1 MAPGDAMRV
10 LYVEDSA
17 VDADLT
23 RRAFATDG
31 AWIELVI
38 VATLAEARGALAAG
52 AVPDIVLT
60 DLNLPDGSGLELI
73 AELRARAMPVAVVAL
88 TGSGDP
94 DAAAVALRAGADDYL
109 SKRENYLRRLP
120 HLLAE
125 ALARYRTRMQRRE
138 LRLRVLCATHDV
150 FEADRIR
157 RHLGRY
163 APHIEVVVV
172 ASAQQVL
179 AQLPESADA
188 AGPPYDVLLLDY
200 RLPAMDGLEL
210 AGVLRRERR
219 LVLPIV
225 LVVGPGSEQLAAQ
238 AIDLGVDDYLTRH
251 EDYLFE
257 LPATLEKAQRQALLA
272 RERAE
277 LQVTTTRLARLLSAT
292 STVLYSLRVE
302 DQRLVPIWVSE
313 NLVRVTGFSVAEALA
328 PGWWWNNIDPEMRD
342 ELGAR
347 SQDLFEAGRLCHEY
361 RFLRKDGR
369 AIWVRDELRLIRGE
383 DEDSVEAVG
392 TWTDISAR
400 KQVELVQVAR
410 AEVLDQIVAA
420 RPLPAILDMIARRLE
435 LLIPGTRVSVLLLDQ
450 DTRRLSVGA
459 ASSLPDF
466 YNEVVEGLE
475 VGMAR
480 GSCATAAF
488 LGEAVIVEDV
498 QVHPYWAPY
507 REIAARA
514 GIGGCWSVPFKDTDL
529 TVLGTFAA
537 YSDAV
542 RGPEQAELEL
552 IEDFARI
559 TGLAVQ
565 KVRAEAALRQ
575 SSAVFESTRDG
586 VVITTLEPR
595 IMAVNR
601 AYTEITGYSSTEVL
615 GRNPNL
621 LKSGRHDLAVYRA
634 MWTSLR
640 EAGYWQGEVWNRR
653 KNGEIY
659 PQWLTVST
667 VRDETGEAS
676 HYVGV
681 MTDLTQLKRSQQ
693 QLEHLSHYDPLT
705 DLPNRLLVQSRL
717 EHAVEQARRHRS
729 GVGVLYIDLD
739 RFKNV
744 NESLG
749 HPAGDELLREVA
761 GRLRGGL
768 REEDTLSRLGGDEF
782 LIAIENLAS
791 PDELASIAN
800 KLIALTKH
808 PFTLQGGQEVFV
820 SASVG
825 MSLFPDDGDSATELI
840 QHADAALYKAK
851 DRGGNSFCFYSA
863 GLTTAVNDRLQL
875 EMRLRR
881 ALERDELRL
890 FYQPLVAIEPG
901 QRVGAEA
908 LLRWLPPEEPMV
920 SPDRFIPLAEETG
933 LIVPIGAW
941 VLREACRQARAWLDA
956 GLPFGVIAVN
966 LSVKQFHQREIV
978 SQVEAVLHETGL
990 PPACLELEITESAL
1004 MDEVDHAVATL
1015 DALRALGVSLAV
1027 DDFGTGYSSL
1037 AYLKR
1042 FPLDKLKIDQ
1052 SFIRGLAT
1060 DGNDQAI
1067 VSATI
1072 AMARSLGFRTV
1083 AEGVETEDQLAIL
1096 RGLGCNGYQGYL
1108 LSRPLAA
1115 EAFAQL
1121 GCFRLTA

>member
-1 MAPGDAMRV
+1 MRV

-23 RRAFATDG
+23 RRALSTNAPG
-31 AWIELVI
+31 IELDI

-52 AVPDIVLT
+52 PVPDIVLT
-60 DLNLPDGSGLELI
+60 DLNLPDGSGLELV
-73 AELRARAMPVAVVAL
+73 AELPARADPVAVVVL
-88 TGSGDP
+88 TGSGDQ
-94 DAAAVALRAGADDYL
+94 DAAAVALKAGADDYL
-109 SKRENYLRRLP
+109 TKRENYLRRLP
-120 HLLAE
+120 HMLAD
-125 ALARYRTRMQRRE
+125 ALARHRTQMQRRE
-138 LRLRVLCATHDV
+138 LRLRVLYAEHDPSD
-150 FEADRIR
+150 ADLMR
-157 RHLGRY
+157 RHLARY
-163 APHIEVVVV
+163 APHIEVEVV
-172 ASAQQVL
+172 ASAGEVL
-179 AQLPESADA
+179 ARLPESAEDA
-188 AGPPYDVLLLDY
+188 RSPCDVLLLDY
-200 RLPAMDGLEL
+200 RLSGMDGLEL
-210 AGVLRRERR
+210 ARILRQERR
-219 LVLPIV
+219 LELPIV
-225 LVVGPGSEQLAAQ
+225 LVVWQGGEQLAAQ

-251 EDYLFE
+251 EGYLFE
-257 LPATLEKAQRQALLA
+257 LAATLEKAQRQALLA

-302 DQRLVPIWVSE
+302 DGRLVPIWVSD
-313 NLVRVTGFSVAEALA
+313 NLLRVTGFSAEEALA
-328 PGWWWNNIDPEMRD
+328 PGWWWNNVDPEMRD
-342 ELGAR
+342 ELAAR
-347 SQDLFEAGRLCHEY
+347 SRALFEAGRLCHEY

-369 AIWVRDELRLIRGE
+369 AIWVRDELRLLRGE
-383 DEDSVEAVG
+383 DEHAVEVAG

-400 KQVELVQVAR
+400 KQVELVQAAR
-410 AEVLDQIVAA
+410 TEVLDQIVAT
-420 RPLPAILDMIARRLE
+420 RPLPAILDMIAARLE
-435 LLIPGTRVSVLLLDQ
+435 LLIPGTRVSVLLLDH
-450 DTRRLSVGA
+450 DTGRLSVGA
-459 ASSLPDF
+459 AASLPDF
-466 YNEVVEGLE
+466 YNDAVEGLE
-475 VGMAR
+475 AGMAR

-498 QVHPYWAPY
+498 KTHPYWAPY
-507 REIAARA
+507 RELAARA
-514 GIGGCWSVPFKDTDL
+514 AIGGCWSVPFKDTDG

-537 YSDAV
+537 YTDEV
-542 RGPEQAELEL
+542 RAPEPAEREL
-552 IEDFARI
+552 LDDFARI

-595 IMAVNR
+595 IVAVNR
-601 AYTEITGYSSTEVL
+601 AYTEISGYSSAEVL

-621 LKSGRHDLAVYRA
+621 LKSGRHDPAVYQA
-634 MWTSLR
+634 MWASLLK
-640 EAGYWQGEVWNRR
+640 AGYWQGEVWNRR
-653 KNGEIY
+653 KSGEIY

-681 MTDLTQLKRSQQ
+681 MTDLTQLKRSEQ

-705 DLPNRLLVQSRL
+705 DLPNRLLLQSRL
-717 EHAVEQARRHRS
+717 EHAVEQARRHRG
-729 GVGVLYIDLD
+729 GVGVLFIDLD

-749 HPAGDELLREVA
+749 HPAGDELLREIA
-761 GRLRGGL
+761 GRLRSGL

-782 LIAIENLAS
+782 LIVIENLAS

-800 KLIALTKH
+800 KLIALTRQ
-808 PFTLQGGQEVFV
+808 PFTLAGGQEVFV
-820 SASVG
+820 SASIG

-851 DRGGNSFCFYSA
+851 ERGGNSFCFYSA

-890 FYQPLVAIEPG
+890 FYQPLVGIEPG

-908 LLRWLPPEEPMV
+908 LLRWLPPDEPMV

-966 LSVKQFHQREIV
+966 LSVRQFHQREIV
-978 SQVEAVLHETGL
+978 SQVEAVLRETGL

-1004 MDEVDHAVATL
+1004 MDEVEHAVTTL

-1060 DGNDQAI
+1060 DSNDQAI
-1067 VSATI
+1067 VNATI

-1108 LSRPLAA
+1108 LSRPLAP

-1121 GCFRLTA
+1121 GCFRLMA